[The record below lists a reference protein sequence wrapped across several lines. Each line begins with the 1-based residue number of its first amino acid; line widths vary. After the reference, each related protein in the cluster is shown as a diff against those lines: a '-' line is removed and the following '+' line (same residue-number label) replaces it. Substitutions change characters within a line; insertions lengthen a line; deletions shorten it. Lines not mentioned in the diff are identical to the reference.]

1 MRSIVLFAA
10 MPLAVALSG
19 CKASEPAGDAEYQA
33 PFATIGEDETVRFT
47 GTEPFWG
54 GQVVGTALTY
64 STPENVDGTD
74 IPVTRFAGRGGVS
87 WTGVYE
93 GARFVLA
100 ATPGKC
106 SDGMSDRTYP
116 YVVTLEVTGEQRS
129 GCAWTDTQPFAMPS
143 ETPPGD

>member
-1 MRSIVLFAA
+1 MIRNALLLAL
-10 MPLAVALSG
+10 PLAIALSG
-19 CKASEPAGDAEYQA
+19 CKASESTADAEYQA
-33 PFATIGEDETVRFT
+33 PFAMIGEGETVKFT

-64 STPENVDGTD
+64 STPENSEGTD

-87 WTGVYE
+87 WTGVYD

-100 ATPGKC
+100 ATPGQC

-116 YVVTLEVTGEQRS
+116 YVVTLEVKGEQRS
-129 GCAWTDTQPFAMPS
+129 GCAWTDKQPFTMPS
-143 ETPPGD
+143 GMAPAS